1 MIDCREGEKV
11 RTIKE
16 YWIEFNKSAAAAEPP
31 AAKHWAFFYEWIDS
45 VMGAIIVIFILFTF
59 LFRAVGVD
67 GSSMFPTLHD
77 GDWVAITGVNFQ
89 PHRGD
94 IVVVTQ
100 PNDVHEPLIKRI
112 IAIGGDTIDINFIS
126 HEVKING
133 TVINEPYI
141 SEPTAR
147 AFDVEFPL
155 TVPAGFVFVMGDN
168 RNASKDSRASGIGM
182 IDERY
187 ILGKTRFRLYPFNR
201 FKIDYSSPVY
211 SLNMP
216 INSLI

>member
-1 MIDCREGEKV
+1 M

-16 YWIEFNKSAAAAEPP
+16 YWIEFNKPAAAAERT
-31 AAKHWAFFYEWIDS
+31 AAKPWVFFYEWIDS
-45 VMGAIIVIFILFTF
+45 VMGAIVVIFIVFTF

-77 GDWVAITGVNFQ
+77 GDWVAISGINFQ

-126 HEVKING
+126 HEVEING
-133 TVINEPYI
+133 IVINEPYI
-141 SEPTAR
+141 NAPTALS
-147 AFDVEFPL
+147 FDVVFPL
-155 TVPAGFVFVMGDN
+155 TVPKGFVFVMGDN
-168 RNASKDSRASGIGM
+168 RNNSTDSRSSEVGLVDTRQIFGKVLFVLLPGKNADGTRSWNRIG
-182 IDERY
+182 
-187 ILGKTRFRLYPFNR
+187 T
-201 FKIDYSSPVY
+201 VY
-211 SLNMP
+211 R
-216 INSLI
+216 